1 MTIKKTASRRSLR
14 SRLLAAAVVVTA
26 AAAVVAVA
34 DAAAAAGIAV
44 TAEEEQQDN
53 GDDDPAAAA
62 ATEARVLIAHI
73 TETSYE
79 NSALHQQVSFHSM
92 WLPGIGAAAG
102 EKITVPDG

>member
-1 MTIKKTASRRSLR
+1 MAVAIKNPPKSFVSISAFKLVAKIDAT
-14 SRLLAAAVVVTA
+14 
-26 AAAVVAVA
+26 AVVAN
-34 DAAAAAGIAV
+34 AATAAGIAV
-44 TAEEEQQDN
+44 TTEEEQQDN
-53 GDDDPAAAA
+53 SDDDPAAAA

-92 WLPGIGAAAG
+92 WLLGIGAAAG

>member
-1 MTIKKTASRRSLR
+1 MRSLFL
-14 SRLLAAAVVVTA
+14 SHCFSAAAVVVTA
-26 AAAVVAVA
+26 AATAIVVA

-44 TAEEEQQDN
+44 TAEEEQQDDR
-53 GDDDPAAAA
+53 DDDPAAAA

-92 WLPGIGAAAG
+92 WLLRIGAAAG

>member
-1 MTIKKTASRRSLR
+1 MS
-14 SRLLAAAVVVTA
+14 AAAVVVTA
-26 AAAVVAVA
+26 ATAVVVA

-44 TAEEEQQDN
+44 TAEEEQQDDR
-53 GDDDPAAAA
+53 DDDPAAAA

-92 WLPGIGAAAG
+92 WLPEIGAAAG